1 MTHPTTSRKKLR
13 ILILAILA
21 TGVVIYLAT
30 DEEAGAW
37 LRRVAKSLIREL
49 VRAF

>member
-1 MTHPTTSRKKLR
+1 MTHPSPSRKKLR

-21 TGVVIYLAT
+21 TGIIIYLAT

-37 LRRVAKSLIREL
+37 LRRVAKNLIREL
-49 VRAF
+49 IRAF